1 MAGTDAGSI
10 ASACLA
16 AWTSGDMDRTRAL
29 LDEGIRFVGPLGQTV
44 GADEYVAGVSG
55 LARIVSGAD
64 QHEVIVD
71 GDDVCIIYDLV
82 TETEAGAIP
91 CAGWYQ
97 VRDGKVAWVRV
108 YFDPRPLLEA
118 LAS

>member
-1 MAGTDAGSI
+1 ME
-10 ASACLA
+10 
-16 AWTSGDMDRTRAL
+16 RTRAL
-29 LDEGIRFVGPLGQTV
+29 LDDAVRFVGPLGQTV
-44 GADEYVAGVSG
+44 GADEYISGVGG
-55 LARIVSGAD
+55 LAQIVTGAD

-82 TETEAGAIP
+82 TKTEAGAIP

-97 VRDGKVAWVRV
+97 VRDGRVAWVRV

>member
-1 MAGTDAGSI
+1 VDGTDAGSI

-16 AWTSGDMDRTRAL
+16 GWTSGDLDATRWV
-29 LDEGIRFVGPLGQTV
+29 LDEEVRFVGPLGQTV
-44 GADEYVAGVSG
+44 GVDEYMSGVARLGE
-55 LARIVSGAD
+55 IVTGAD

-82 TETEAGAIP
+82 TNTEAGALP

-97 VRDGKVAWVRV
+97 VRGGKVTWIRA

-118 LAS
+118 LD